1 MGEIIKYP
9 THIFEKERELSVL
22 EFNLSIKKLEI
33 ERKES
38 QIKSRYIKLRARN
51 ITYFMLGSIF
61 SYIVMIYLM
70 TI

>member
-9 THIFEKERELSVL
+9 THIFEKERDLSIL

-38 QIKSRYIKLRARN
+38 QIRSQVIKSKVRN

-61 SYIVMIYLM
+61 SYITMIYLVS
-70 TI
+70 I